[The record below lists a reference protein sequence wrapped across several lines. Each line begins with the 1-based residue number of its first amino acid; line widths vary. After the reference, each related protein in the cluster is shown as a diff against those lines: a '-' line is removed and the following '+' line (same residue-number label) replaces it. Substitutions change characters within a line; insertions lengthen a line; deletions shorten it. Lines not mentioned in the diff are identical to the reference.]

1 MRLDYKGFHIDP
13 APKLAAS
20 SYIAQAA
27 VHFGA
32 ARRHLRKH
40 HTPRVSGEIGSFNTA
55 DEAVKCALDWAVSW
69 IDRGA
74 PDNVTSQTLR

>member
-1 MRLDYKGFHIDP
+1 MRLDYKGFHVDP

-20 SYIAQAA
+20 SYIAQAT

-40 HTPRVSGEIGSFNTA
+40 HALRISGEIGCFETA

-74 PDNVTSQTLR
+74 PDTVTGPTSR